1 MGLSEEIIVRT
12 AVGTVLGLALN
23 SFLSSLGRDVFKPIV
38 SRKAFNKLEHEFT
51 ANIYGVTI
59 NYGDLLGH
67 FISLLTIIAVVYFSI
82 YILEVNKFLN

>member
-38 SRKAFNKLEHEFT
+38 SRKAFNKLEHEFVVDI
-51 ANIYGVTI
+51 AGVKI

-67 FISLLTIIAVVYFSI
+67 FISLLTIMASVYVAI
-82 YILEVNKFLN
+82 YVLEAKKVL